1 MASQEEL
8 DRLKEIRDIEREL
21 AGIRSDTL
29 NDVRDMSNFLSDSAS
44 KLTTERAERN
54 QIRSIAR
61 QINKAAQES
70 YTISQKELG
79 TSKNL
84 AKIQKD
90 KSDLSKKI
98 ASLNQIQNKLL
109 ADGGE
114 IQRDVAEN
122 IGFQVQE
129 TQKLLAELEEVE
141 ATSSNIANNLG
152 VKTFNALEDLSQAI
166 PGLRVLSGP
175 FKDAAESARDMASS
189 GGSAAEAFAA
199 GATSLA
205 SAAKAAIPLLLLAEL
220 VGSLKSLDESSGKLA
235 KNLGI
240 SYDEALGLQ
249 QELYLSSLQSNNLFI
264 NTQNLVES
272 QIQLSDALGTNA
284 KLNQELLVTQTKLTK
299 QAGYS
304 VEAATQ
310 LGVLSLATGKSTE
323 DITTQFLG
331 QAKALN
337 LTNNLALNEKQLLE
351 SVAKTSKGTLATF
364 AAKPKELAKA
374 VFAAKKLGLEISQV
388 EKIADGLLDIE
399 SSLTAEFEAEVIS
412 GKQLNLERAR
422 FFALTN
428 DIAGVSEELGKQ
440 GITQA
445 SFAKSSRIEQEAVA
459 AAMGMSRDELGQM
472 LIEQNALAAVGAKD
486 SEAARAKFEALKAQH
501 GEAYAIAHLG
511 DETYAQQLASVSNQ
525 EKFVELTN
533 KLRDAFVS
541 IAGPVLQIITPIV
554 DILAPILS
562 GIAQTV
568 GFIVE
573 GFKSLAP
580 VLVPIL
586 GIMNAMWLKSK
597 AIAIFE
603 VIKGAWSSLGSIP
616 FAGPALA
623 AAAIA
628 GGVGYIKSQKV
639 QDGIAPSDKGPF
651 TITDSYGAT
660 AITAKGDGLAVS
672 PNIRREENNTT
683 INNTNNR
690 NTPTNVT
697 VTLSKNDIKSIAD
710 AVRDGASKANINVN
724 LDGNKIANNIQTPL
738 AVNTRRYSV

>member
-44 KLTTERAERN
+44 QLKTERAERN

-61 QINKAAQES
+61 QINKTAQES

-90 KSDLSKKI
+90 KESLNKKL
-98 ASLNQIQNKLL
+98 ASLAQIQNKLA

-114 IQRDVAEN
+114 IQKDVAEN

-129 TQKLLAELEEVE
+129 TKKLIAELQEVE
-141 ATSSNIANNLG
+141 DTSSNIANNLG

-189 GGSAAEAFAA
+189 GGNAAEAFAA

-220 VGSLKSLDESSGKLA
+220 VGTLKSLDESSGKLA

-240 SYDEALGLQ
+240 SYEEALGLT
-249 QELYLSSLQSNNLFI
+249 QELADSAIASNNLFI
-264 NTQNLVES
+264 NTKNLVDS
-272 QIQLSDALGTNA
+272 QLEISNALGTNA
-284 KLNQELLVTQTKLTK
+284 KLNQDLLVTQTKLTK

-310 LGVLSLATGKSTE
+310 LSTLSLATGKSTE

-364 AAKPKELAKA
+364 ASKPKELAKA
-374 VFAAKKLGLEISQV
+374 VFEAKKLGLEISQV

-399 SSLTAEFEAEVIS
+399 QSLTAEFEAEVIS

-428 DIAGVSEELGKQ
+428 NIAGVSEELGKQ

-472 LIEQNALAAVGAKD
+472 LIEQNALVAVGAKD
-486 SEAARAKFEALKAQH
+486 AEAARAKFEMLKAQR
-501 GEAYAIAHLG
+501 GEAYAIANLG
-511 DETYAQQLASVSNQ
+511 DETYAQQLASVSAQ
-525 EKFVELTN
+525 EKFVEVTN
-533 KLRDAFVS
+533 KLKDAFVS
-541 IAGPVLQIITPIV
+541 IAGPLMEIISPIV
-554 DILAPILS
+554 DILAPVLTGVSYIVKS
-562 GIAQTV
+562 IA
-568 GFIVE
+568 E
-573 GFKSLAP
+573 GFKTIL
-580 VLVPIL
+580 PILKPIVAVL
-586 GIMNAMWLKSK
+586 GIMYARTISL
-597 AIAIFE
+597 AIATAAKAAFT
-603 VIKGAWSSLGSIP
+603 SLGGLPIV
-616 FAGPALA
+616 GPALA
-623 AAAIA
+623 LGAIGAASMA
-628 GGVGYIKSQKV
+628 IKSQSQQNV

-651 TITDSYGAT
+651 TITDSFGAT

-672 PNIRREENNTT
+672 PNIRQGGNSE
-683 INNTNNR
+683 INYDK
-690 NTPTNVT
+690 
-697 VTLSKNDIKSIAD
+697 LAD
-710 AVRDGASKANINVN
+710 AIARGAERGTSKANINVN
-724 LDGNKIANNIQTPL
+724 LDGNRVSNTLQTPL
-738 AVNTRRYSV
+738 AVNTRKYAI

>member
-44 KLTTERAERN
+44 QLRNERAERN

-61 QINKAAQES
+61 QINKIAQES

-90 KSDLSKKI
+90 KESLNKKL
-98 ASLNQIQNKLL
+98 ASLAQLQNKL
-109 ADGGE
+109 AAEGGE
-114 IQRDVAEN
+114 IQKDVAEN

-129 TQKLLAELEEVE
+129 TRKLIAELQEVE
-141 ATSSNIANNLG
+141 DTSSNIANNLG

-220 VGSLKSLDESSGKLA
+220 VSTLKSLDESSGKLA

-240 SYDEALGLQ
+240 SYNEALGLN
-249 QELYLSSLQSNNLFI
+249 QELADSAIASNNLFI
-264 NTQNLVES
+264 NTKNLVDS
-272 QIQLSDALGTNA
+272 QLEISNALGTNA
-284 KLNQELLVTQTKLTK
+284 KLNQDLLITQTKLTK

-310 LGVLSLATGKSTE
+310 LSTLSLATGKSTE
-323 DITTQFLG
+323 EITTQFLG
-331 QAKALN
+331 QVKALN
-337 LTNNLALNEKQLLE
+337 LTNDLALNEKQLLE

-364 AAKPKELAKA
+364 ASKPKELAKA
-374 VFAAKKLGLEISQV
+374 VFEAKKLGLEISQV
-388 EKIADGLLDIE
+388 EKIADGLLEIE
-399 SSLTAEFEAEVIS
+399 QSLTAEFEAEVIS

-472 LIEQNALAAVGAKD
+472 LLEQNALVAVGAKD
-486 SEAARAKFEALKAQH
+486 AEAARAKFEMLKAQG
-501 GEAYAIAHLG
+501 GEAYAIANLG
-511 DETYAQQLASVSNQ
+511 DETYAQQLASVSAQ
-525 EKFVELTN
+525 EKFVEVTN
-533 KLRDAFVS
+533 KLKDAFVS
-541 IAGPVLQIITPIV
+541 IAGPLMEIISPIV
-554 DILAPILS
+554 DILAPVLTGVSYIVKS
-562 GIAQTV
+562 IA
-568 GFIVE
+568 E
-573 GFKSLAP
+573 GFKTIL
-580 VLVPIL
+580 PILKPIVAVL
-586 GIMNAMWLKSK
+586 GIMYARTISL
-597 AIAIFE
+597 AIAAAAKAAFT
-603 VIKGAWSSLGSIP
+603 SLGGLPIV
-616 FAGPALA
+616 GPALA
-623 AAAIA
+623 LGAIGAASMAIKA
-628 GGVGYIKSQKV
+628 QSKQQV
-639 QDGIAPSDKGPF
+639 QDGIAPSEKGPF
-651 TITDSYGAT
+651 TITDSFGAT

-672 PNIRREENNTT
+672 PNIRQGGNSE
-683 INNTNNR
+683 INYDK
-690 NTPTNVT
+690 
-697 VTLSKNDIKSIAD
+697 LAEAIA
-710 AVRDGASKANINVN
+710 RGAERGTSKANINVN
-724 LDGNKIANNIQTPL
+724 LDGNRVSNTLQTPL
-738 AVNTRRYSV
+738 AVNTRKYAI